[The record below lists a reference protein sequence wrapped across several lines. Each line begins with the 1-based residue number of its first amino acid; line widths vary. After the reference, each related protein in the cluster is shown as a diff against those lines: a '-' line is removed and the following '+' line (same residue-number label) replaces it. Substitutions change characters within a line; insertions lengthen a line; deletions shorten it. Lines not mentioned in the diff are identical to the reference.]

1 MNSLHL
7 WDRQTINQMPER
19 FRAQFINSLP
29 GFKTPF
35 LVGTK
40 NQYDQTNL
48 AIVSSVT
55 HLGSNPPLM
64 AMVMRPNS
72 VPRHTLE
79 NIRELKH
86 YTLNALALERI
97 KDGHQTSARYPRDVS
112 EFKACGFKEEWEKD
126 FQAPF
131 VADSPLQIGLQLV
144 QILPLEVNGCDLVIG
159 EILLVKAPYSL
170 IGEDG
175 SVDVEAASIAAVSGL
190 DRYHQT
196 QKLMRLSYAKPDKA
210 PREID

>member
-1 MNSLHL
+1 L
-7 WDRQTINQMPER
+7 
-19 FRAQFINSLP
+19 
-29 GFKTPF
+29 
-35 LVGTK
+35 
-40 NQYDQTNL
+40 
-48 AIVSSVT
+48 
-55 HLGSNPPLM
+55 
-64 AMVMRPNS
+64 
-72 VPRHTLE
+72 
-79 NIRELKH
+79 
-86 YTLNALALERI
+86 
-97 KDGHQTSARYPRDVS
+97 HQTSARYPRDVS